1 MDTRRGAI
9 EIHLPALRSAD
20 HPAEFP
26 VWPRRLGWQERAGQA
41 GAGLAGRS
49 EQGWQKRAGLA
60 GAGRAGA
67 SLSACCPLESAAPQ
81 CTAAQ
86 GQPESSSPS
95 IPRQALHPPRSS
107 RACHPGEFLP
117 RERKSLLRR
126 EPWAPSSNGLPRRWD
141 LPPRRFPKMWQTEA
155 RRLEPGCCVRAPP
168 PAKQHWPGLRGLG
181 GVCLAM
187 YVALLAARRSERLQK
202 LACFGSIPRSPKCFR
217 QGQQKAIAPLRV
229 DGHCL
234 CAVHHHWPRVSN
246 AQGCVCLSGCCSA
259 AERTLSNNLSTQCP
273 AR

>member
-1 MDTRRGAI
+1 MAPQAGLAGAGR
-9 EIHLPALRSAD
+9 AGRS
-20 HPAEFP
+20 
-26 VWPRRLGWQERAGQA
+26 RLGWQKQAGLAGAGRAGRSGQGWQERAGLA
-41 GAGLAGRS
+41 GWAGLSGVSRAGRADRAGRAGRS
-49 EQGWQKRAGLA
+49 RQGWQGGQERAGLA

-86 GQPESSSPS
+86 GRPESSSS
-95 IPRQALHPPRSS
+95 SFPRQALHPPRSS

-141 LPPRRFPKMWQTEA
+141 LTPRRFPKMWQTEA

-202 LACFGSIPRSPKCFR
+202 LACFGSIPQSPKCFW
-217 QGQQKAIAPLRV
+217 QGQQKSDSSSTCGWSLSLCCTPPL
-229 DGHCL
+229 
-234 CAVHHHWPRVSN
+234 A
-246 AQGCVCLSGCCSA
+246 SGF
-259 AERTLSNNLSTQCP
+259 
-273 AR
+273 